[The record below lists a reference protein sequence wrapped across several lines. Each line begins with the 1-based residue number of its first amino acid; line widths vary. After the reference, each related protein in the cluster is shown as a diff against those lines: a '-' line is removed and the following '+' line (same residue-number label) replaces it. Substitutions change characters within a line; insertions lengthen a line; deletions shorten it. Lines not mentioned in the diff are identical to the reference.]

1 MNEYTTQDT
10 CGCCEGEAPAP
21 VLYNRPGLASLAYRI
36 RTYGDALEAM
46 RSTLARPYLNVLTGR
61 LDAEGRREAERIEL
75 AQGLTTRADDDP
87 AQALLDAWAV
97 AVDVLTFYQE
107 RIANEGYLRTA
118 TERRSILEL
127 ARAIGYELSPALAAS
142 THLAFTV
149 ETAPGAP
156 SQALVDAGTRV
167 MSIPGQDELPQTFE
181 TSEAITAR
189 AAWNALRLRLSVPN
203 PPAHGMDTLYFRGID
218 MRLEAGDAILIVG
231 DERLNDPAPKDDNH
245 WDFRIL
251 QSVTRVTTPDPANS
265 YTMVKVKPLGE
276 VPPRLMNPAAQHP
289 RAYVFRTRAAL
300 FGHNAPDWRPL
311 AQDTKL
317 AYLTDTT
324 ARDKCAARPPDCGE
338 QWPEFFIKNPAGKA
352 IDLDR
357 TYPKVLPGSW
367 LVLQM
372 SHYVELYQV
381 KSVTTA
387 ARSDYLLTGQVTRVE
402 LDTDLG
408 LTSFGLRETT
418 VFVEPEELILAEKPV
433 PDPLYDH
440 EIIIDGTYPDLA
452 RGQPLALS
460 GKRQRVKVL
469 VDSLTLALDVP
480 DGTGATTRAL
490 TTGDTLQM
498 LAPPT
503 SGGEMLLPAAL
514 VTRLAGLTGDIAWR
528 LIDRDGATGALTA
541 NGSEVTLA
549 PAEDDDEVLQE
560 VVVIDDSALAVRVD
574 REDTILLAED
584 PLTACYDRATV
595 TLNANTVHATHGQT
609 VANEVLGSG
618 DAGKAN
624 QRFWLKKPPLT
635 YISAATA
642 TGALSTLSVRI
653 NEVQW
658 QELPSLY
665 GLTPRDQAYT
675 IRIEDDGKTAVV
687 FGDGIQ
693 GARPPSG
700 FENIVATYRTGAG
713 PEGEVN
719 AGQLSLLQ
727 TRPLGIRGVTNPVAA
742 TGAAPAEEMEDA
754 RENAPNTVLTLDR
767 IVSLRDYE
775 DFTRSFRGIGKA
787 RADRLWTGQDFLIH
801 VTAATASGD
810 PLAPGDVYDNL
821 IDAINAARDPLER
834 LVVSGYTPVTFSL
847 EASVLIDTPR
857 YLAEEVLADVRT
869 RLEEAFAFDAR
880 DFGQPVT
887 LAEVVTAI
895 QQVTGVIAV
904 DMISLT
910 RDATAV
916 TAASAASAEKAI
928 AVVQA
933 AGRGAMK
940 KAASKS
946 NQRGIKGLTAR
957 GAKRGATL
965 AVNASRAGRGV
976 TMTLQREKVRG
987 GKGGAGGQAAGKQ
1000 LIVPTPHKRG
1010 ALTGRAAA
1018 GAEPPAVLP
1027 AKRATFD
1034 TETRSI
1040 ILAELLLLNPAG
1052 VVLQEMTA

>member
-1 MNEYTTQDT
+1 MNEFTTHDA

-21 VLYNRPGLASLAYRI
+21 VLYNRPGLSSLAYRI

-75 AQGLTTRADDDP
+75 TQGLTTRADDDP

-118 TERRSILEL
+118 AERRSILEL

-156 SQALVDAGTRV
+156 SEAAVDVGTRV

-181 TSEAITAR
+181 TSADITAR
-189 AAWNALRLRLSVPN
+189 AAWNALQPRLSVPN
-203 PPAHGMDTLYFRGID
+203 PPAHGMDTLYFQGTG

-251 QSVTRVTTPDPANS
+251 ESVTRVTTPDPANS
-265 YTMVKVKPLGE
+265 YTVVKVKPLGE
-276 VPPRLMNPAAQHP
+276 VAPRPMNPAAQRP
-289 RAYVFRTRAAL
+289 RAYVFRARAAL

-311 AQDTKL
+311 AQTTKL
-317 AYLTDTT
+317 GYLTGD
-324 ARDKCAARPPDCGE
+324 AAKNCAADPSNCGTE
-338 QWPEFFIKNPAGKA
+338 WPEFHIKNPAGKA

-367 LVLQM
+367 LVLEKA
-372 SHYVELYQV
+372 HYVELYQV
-381 KSVTTA
+381 KSVATA
-387 ARSDYLLTGQVTRVE
+387 SRTDYLLTGQVTHVG

-408 LTSFGLRETT
+408 LTSFGLRETA
-418 VFVEPEELILAEKPV
+418 VFIEPEELTLAEKPV

-440 EIIIDGTYPDLA
+440 EIILDGTYPDLA

-460 GKRQRVKVL
+460 GKRQRVRTL
-469 VDSLTLALDVP
+469 IDGLTLALDVP
-480 DGTGATTRAL
+480 DAAGPPDGTGATTRTLAAH
-490 TTGDTLQM
+490 DTLQM

-503 SGGEMLLPAAL
+503 FGGETLLPAQL
-514 VTRLAGLTGDIAWR
+514 VTRLAALTDSISWR
-528 LIDRDGATGALTA
+528 LIDRDGATGLLTA
-541 NGSEVTLA
+541 NGAQVALA
-549 PAEDDDEVLQE
+549 PAEEDDEVVRE
-560 VVVIDDSALAVRVD
+560 VVVIDDSALAVRVERD
-574 REDTILLAED
+574 DTILLAED

-609 VANEVLGSG
+609 VAAEVLGSG

-635 YISAATA
+635 YVSAATA
-642 TGALSTLSVRI
+642 TGALSTLSVRV
-653 NEVQW
+653 NQVQW

-665 GLTPRDQAYT
+665 GLTPQDQAYT
-675 IRIEDDGKTAVV
+675 VRIEDDGETAVV

-700 FENIVATYRTGAG
+700 FENVVATYRTGAG
-713 PEGEVN
+713 PDGEVK

-727 TRPLGIRGVTNPVAA
+727 TRPLGIREVTNPVPA

-857 YLAEEVLADVRT
+857 YLAEDVLADVRAQ
-869 RLEEAFAFDAR
+869 LEATFAFDAR

-904 DMISLT
+904 DMISLA
-910 RDATAV
+910 RDATGSSV
-916 TAASAASAEKAI
+916 AAGAGI
-928 AVVQA
+928 VQA
-933 AGRGAMK
+933 AGKGAAK
-940 KAASKS
+940 KAISQG
-946 NQRGIKGLTAR
+946 NLRGVKGLTAR
-957 GAKRGATL
+957 GAAPAL
-965 AVNASRAGRGV
+965 NASRAGRGV
-976 TMTLQREKVRG
+976 TVTLQREKVRG
-987 GKGGAGGQAAGKQ
+987 VKGGGAKSGGKQ
-1000 LIVPTPHKRG
+1000 TIIPIPHKRG
-1010 ALTGRAAA
+1010 ALTRAAA
-1018 GAEPPAVLP
+1018 GSEPPAVLP

-1034 TETRSI
+1034 TATDSI

>member
-1 MNEYTTQDT
+1 MNEFITHDA
-10 CGCCEGEAPAP
+10 CGCCEGEAPVP
-21 VLYNRPGLASLAYRI
+21 VLYNRPGLSSLAYRI

-75 AQGLTTRADDDP
+75 AQGLTTRANDDP

-156 SQALVDAGTRV
+156 SEAAVDAGTRV

-181 TSEAITAR
+181 TSADITAR
-189 AAWNALRLRLSVPN
+189 AAWNALRPRLSVPN
-203 PPAHGMDTLYFRGID
+203 PPAHGMDTLYFQGTS

-251 QSVTRVTTPDPANS
+251 ESVTRVTTPDPANS
-265 YTMVKVKPLGE
+265 YTVVKVKPLGE
-276 VPPRLMNPAAQHP
+276 VAPRPMNPAAQRP
-289 RAYVFRTRAAL
+289 RAYVFRARAAL

-311 AQDTKL
+311 AQTTKL
-317 AYLTDTT
+317 GYLTGD
-324 ARDKCAARPPDCGE
+324 AATNCSADPSNCGTD
-338 QWPEFFIKNPAGKA
+338 WPEFYIKNPAGKA

-367 LVLQM
+367 LVLEKA
-372 SHYVELYQV
+372 HYVELYQV
-381 KSVTTA
+381 KSVATA
-387 ARSDYLLTGQVTRVE
+387 SRTDYLLTGQVTHVV

-418 VFVEPEELILAEKPV
+418 VFVEPEELTLAEKPV

-440 EIIIDGTYPDLA
+440 EIILDGTYPDLA

-460 GKRQRVKVL
+460 GKRQRVKTL
-469 VDSLTLALDVP
+469 VDGLTLTLDLP
-480 DGTGATTRAL
+480 DGTGATTRTL
-490 TTGDTLQM
+490 KSGDTLQM

-503 SGGEMLLPAAL
+503 FGGEALLPAQL
-514 VTRLAGLTGDIAWR
+514 MTRLAALTDNIGWR
-528 LIDRDGATGALTA
+528 LIDRDGATGSLTA
-541 NGSEVTLA
+541 NGSQVALA
-549 PAEDDDEVLQE
+549 PAEEDDEVVRE
-560 VVVIDDSALAVRVD
+560 VVIIDDSALAVRVERD
-574 REDTILLAED
+574 DTILLAED

-609 VANEVLGSG
+609 VAGEVLGSG
-618 DAGKAN
+618 DAGRAN

-635 YISAATA
+635 YVSAATA
-642 TGALSTLSVRI
+642 TGALGTLSVRV

-665 GLTPRDQAYT
+665 GLTPQDQAYT
-675 IRIEDDGKTAVV
+675 VRIEDDGETAVV

-700 FENIVATYRTGAG
+700 FENVIATYRTGAG
-713 PEGEVN
+713 PEGEVK

-742 TGAAPAEEMEDA
+742 MGAAPAEEMEDA

-821 IDAINAARDPLER
+821 ISAINAARDPLER
-834 LVVSGYTPVTFSL
+834 LVVSGYTPATFSL

-857 YLAEEVLADVRT
+857 YIAEDVLADVRAQ
-869 RLEEAFAFDAR
+869 LEETFAFDAR

-910 RDATAV
+910 RDATAATSVSSV
-916 TAASAASAEKAI
+916 TGASI
-928 AVVQA
+928 VQA
-933 AGRGAMK
+933 ADKGAGK
-940 KAASKS
+940 KVISKG
-946 NQRGIKGLTAR
+946 NQRSVKVLTAR
-957 GAKRGATL
+957 GATPAL
-965 AVNASRAGRGV
+965 NASRAGRGV
-976 TMTLQREKVRG
+976 TINLQREKARG
-987 GKGGAGGQAAGKQ
+987 VKGGAQSGGKQ
-1000 LIVPTPHKRG
+1000 TIIPIPHKRG
-1010 ALTGRAAA
+1010 ALTRTAA

-1027 AKRATFD
+1027 AKRAAFD
-1034 TETRSI
+1034 TATNSI
-1040 ILAELLLLNPAG
+1040 TLAELLLLNPAG